1 MTAHRR
7 GTPDTDASD
16 TAGPAAPDDTADTA
30 GARTRG
36 LSVRIPASTG
46 RRRAWVHA
54 ATDVDLHLRPGTT
67 TALVGESG
75 CGKSILASA
84 LCGLLPAGSHVRGA
98 ITVLGRDMTGARERD
113 WRPLRGSAVGLA
125 AQSAAAAFTP
135 VRTIGSQLAEA
146 IEAARDADARTG
158 SDLPALLASVELDA
172 AVADLYPHELS
183 GGMAQRVAV
192 ASALAGRPD
201 VIVADEPT
209 AGLDPRLTARV
220 LELLRSAA
228 AAGAAVLVITH
239 DLQALEATDTADRMA
254 VMYASRIVE
263 QGPADRI
270 FANPAEP
277 YTRALLAALPS
288 RGLHP
293 IPGLPPELTDAPA
306 HHRFT
311 DRLRAA
317 DTEETG

>member
-1 MTAHRR
+1 
-7 GTPDTDASD
+7 
-16 TAGPAAPDDTADTA
+16 
-30 GARTRG
+30 
-36 LSVRIPASTG
+36 
-46 RRRAWVHA
+46 
-54 ATDVDLHLRPGTT
+54 

-84 LCGLLPAGSHVRGA
+84 LCGLLPAGSHVSGA

-209 AGLDPRLTARV
+209 AGL
-220 LELLRSAA
+220 
-228 AAGAAVLVITH
+228 
-239 DLQALEATDTADRMA
+239 
-254 VMYASRIVE
+254 
-263 QGPADRI
+263 
-270 FANPAEP
+270 
-277 YTRALLAALPS
+277 
-288 RGLHP
+288 
-293 IPGLPPELTDAPA
+293 
-306 HHRFT
+306 
-311 DRLRAA
+311 
-317 DTEETG
+317 